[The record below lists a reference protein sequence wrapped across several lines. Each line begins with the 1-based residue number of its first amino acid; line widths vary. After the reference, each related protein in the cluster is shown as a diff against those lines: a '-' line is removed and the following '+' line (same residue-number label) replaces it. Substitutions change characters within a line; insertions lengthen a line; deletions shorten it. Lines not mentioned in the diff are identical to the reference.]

1 MEKTFDPFLLWKET
15 YEQTE
20 KYFGNVLD
28 DAMKRE
34 QFSQWMGTVLNFNL
48 QLQSLMKEGAERY
61 LAQVNVPSK
70 EDIANVAALVVN
82 VEEKLETLEE
92 MREEIKRVEAKLDEL
107 FRLFEK
113 KQEE

>member
-1 MEKTFDPFLLWKET
+1 MEKTLDPFLLWKET

-20 KYFGNVLD
+20 KYVGHVLD
-28 DAMKRE
+28 DVMKRE

-70 EDIANVAALVVN
+70 EDLANVAALVVN
-82 VEEKLETLEE
+82 VEEKLEAVEE
-92 MREEIKRVEAKLDEL
+92 MKEEVKRIEAKLDDL
-107 FRLFEK
+107 FRLLEK
-113 KQEE
+113 KREE